1 MTIKDTIIENS
12 IKLLYDNP
20 NGLRFSE
27 LVKEIEKL
35 GIKKNTIP
43 GNLVKLHLYTDKI
56 YKPSK
61 GLFKHIKFKD
71 VDEPIADTKGANFG
85 AFLRGRY
92 ASRSTRKL
100 VTAQKPAARKNI
112 VINEIAP

>member
-1 MTIKDTIIENS
+1 MTIKDTIIEHS
-12 IKLLYDNP
+12 IKLLYENP

-43 GNLVKLHLYTDKI
+43 GNLVKLHIYTDKI

-71 VDEPIADTKGANFG
+71 VDNTAIETKG
-85 AFLRGRY
+85 
-92 ASRSTRKL
+92 
-100 VTAQKPAARKNI
+100 KNI
-112 VINEIAP
+112 KESDF